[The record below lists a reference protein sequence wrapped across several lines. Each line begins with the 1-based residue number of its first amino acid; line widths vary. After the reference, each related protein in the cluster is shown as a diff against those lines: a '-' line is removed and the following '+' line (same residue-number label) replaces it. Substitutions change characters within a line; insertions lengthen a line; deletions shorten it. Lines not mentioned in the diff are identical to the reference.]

1 MLNNLLVIVSGP
13 SGGGKGTIVDN
24 LLSRNTQE
32 HKRVSTFTTRP
43 RRQSERDSKQYNFTT
58 QENYDRLFSQ
68 GRLMACSKVD
78 GFSYRCT

>member
-32 HKRVSTFTTRP
+32 YKRVSTFTTRP

>member
-32 HKRVSTFTTRP
+32 YKRVSTFTTRP
-43 RRQSERDSKQYNFTT
+43 RRQSEGDSKQYNFTT

>member
-1 MLNNLLVIVSGP
+1 MLNNLLVRVSGP
-13 SGGGKGTIVDN
+13 RGGGKGTIVDN

-32 HKRVSTFTTRP
+32 YKRVSTFTTRP

>member
-32 HKRVSTFTTRP
+32 YKRVSTFTTRP

-78 GFSYRCT
+78 AFSYRCT

>member
-13 SGGGKGTIVDN
+13 SGGGKGTIEDN

-32 HKRVSTFTTRP
+32 NKRVSTFTTRP

>member
-32 HKRVSTFTTRP
+32 YKRVSTFTTRP

-68 GRLMACSKVD
+68 GRLMACSTID
-78 GFSYRCT
+78 GYPHRCT

>member
-32 HKRVSTFTTRP
+32 YKRVSTFTTRP

-78 GFSYRCT
+78 GFSYRCI

>member
-32 HKRVSTFTTRP
+32 YKRVSTFTTRP

-58 QENYDRLFSQ
+58 QEKYDRLFSQ

>member
-13 SGGGKGTIVDN
+13 SGGGKGTIEDN

-32 HKRVSTFTTRP
+32 YKRVSTFTTRP